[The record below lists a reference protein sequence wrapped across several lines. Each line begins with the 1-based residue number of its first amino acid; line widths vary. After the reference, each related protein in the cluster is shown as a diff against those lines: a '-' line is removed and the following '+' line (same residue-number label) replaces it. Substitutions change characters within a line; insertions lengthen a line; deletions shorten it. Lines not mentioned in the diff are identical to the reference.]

1 MAELSAKKVL
11 VVGASRGLGRG
22 IAQAFSDSGAQVIAV
37 ARDSQR
43 LAELTGPES
52 SIVAEVADATD
63 PAVAGT
69 LLARHRPD
77 VLALVAGAM
86 PVLGRLQDYTWE
98 TFSTNWN
105 SDVRIGFEWLREVL
119 LLPLQPGSRVL
130 VMSSGAALNGS
141 PVSGSY
147 AGAKATLRF
156 IADYAGQEAR
166 RAGLGISVTAIL
178 PRLTAETDL
187 GRPAVAAYAAR
198 ARITEAQF
206 LSQMGT
212 PVTAAVA
219 GEAFVHLAT
228 TDPASLAAAYLLTG
242 DGLQPL
248 A

>member
-1 MAELSAKKVL
+1 MTDLFGKKAL
-11 VVGASRGLGRG
+11 VVGASRGMGRG
-22 IAQAFSDSGAQVIAV
+22 IALAFRSGGAQVIAV

-43 LAELTGPES
+43 LAELAGPES
-52 SIVAEVADATD
+52 GIVAEVADAAD
-63 PAVAGT
+63 PVVART
-69 LLARHRPD
+69 LLERHQPD

-119 LLPLQPGSRVL
+119 VLPLKPGSRVL

-198 ARITEAQF
+198 AGITEAQF
-206 LSQMGT
+206 VSQMGT

-219 GEAFVHLAT
+219 GAAFVQLAT
-228 TDPASLAAAYLLTG
+228 TDPASLATAYTLTG

>member
-1 MAELSAKKVL
+1 MAELSAQKVL

-22 IAQAFSDSGAQVIAV
+22 IALAFSRAGAQVIAV
-37 ARDSQR
+37 ARDRER
-43 LAELTGPES
+43 LAELAGHQS
-52 SIVAEVADATD
+52 GIVAEVADATD

-69 LLARHRPD
+69 LLGRYQPD

-86 PVLGRLQDYTWE
+86 PQLGRLQDFTWE

-105 SDVRIGFEWLREVL
+105 SDVRIGFHWLREVL
-119 LLPLQPGSRVL
+119 LLPLKPGSRVL

-156 IADYAGQEAR
+156 IADYAGQEAK
-166 RAGLGISVTAIL
+166 RAGLNISVTAVL
-178 PRLTAETDL
+178 PRLTAQTDL

-198 ARITEAQF
+198 AGITEAQF

-212 PVTAAVA
+212 PLTADVA

-228 TDPASLAAAYLLTG
+228 IDPASLVAAYLLTG